1 MKPNIKRKNILYL
14 YDELLYKTHCIH
26 TMNTIASNLEDR
38 LLYGKPIITNTEYNQ
53 IKSVLTTMCIGG

>member
-1 MKPNIKRKNILYL
+1 MKPNMMKRKIFYTYL
-14 YDELLYKTHCIH
+14 IYDELLYKAHCTH

-53 IKSVLTTMCIGG
+53 V